1 MSDDIGRILSL
12 AGLGFKTTVAEDES
26 NTNKVCKDCGDK
38 MGHPES
44 DCENDAHD
52 KNGDHWIAIDVDGDG
67 DADIKVSAD
76 MAEAVGDSAEPIYD
90 LIDMHFEGD
99 CQPVF
104 DDLVRYLS
112 GDQIED
118 FVADFRRNHDLP
130 MGDDDENFGE
140 AKAHKEDPS
149 PEDREKAMKRAFAKS
164 DEPERG
170 ETRKKVSLK
179 KAPWEES
186 VNEDAGKVGH
196 VEMFFTDRDGGE
208 VSHEV
213 EVTLKDGKLSVTGQM
228 PGPEDDLYYD
238 DADIEE
244 QLRDVMQDMSTVHW
258 MGENT
263 IDEAD
268 LDENAFNQAAAAAAR
283 AGKDTFEFGGKTHK
297 TTMKKDTAHQLDD
310 DVQMNETCGD
320 CGCNPMNP
328 KPGCDCPTHT
338 HEDISEAPTMDTT
351 QLITLLKN
359 SGFTAEAIE
368 EKLTEWANT
377 PEGVGEI
384 DPTDHGEAYEMA
396 QSVNLSLKRY
406 LDAQDMKVQVS
417 ESHTVQS
424 LTAAYKAKK

>member
-52 KNGDHWIAIDVDGDG
+52 KNGDHWIDIDVDGDG

-76 MAEAVGDSAEPIYD
+76 MAEAVGDSAEGFYRMQD
-90 LIDMHFEGD
+90 EFAGGEAEGAHKVLIDE
-99 CQPVF
+99 
-104 DDLVRYLS
+104 LVRYLS

-118 FVADFRRNHDLP
+118 FVSDFERHHDLV
-130 MGDDDENFGE
+130 GDMDEG
-140 AKAHKEDPS
+140 KEDKS
-149 PEDREKAMKRAFAKS
+149 PEDREKAMKRAFAKA

-320 CGCNPMNP
+320 CGCDPKNPN
-328 KPGCDCPTHT
+328 PGCDCPTHT